1 MIYIILGTK
10 GQFLKMFPIM
20 KLLDSKKIAYKFI
33 HTSQHYGIIEK
44 NREKLDV
51 KKPDIYLTDKK
62 EDLKNIWQMALWAP
76 QVIWNA
82 RHLPIGRNDYVVI
95 HGDAESTL
103 LGFIIGK
110 MFRAKIVHVEAGIR
124 SGNFFEPFPEEL
136 IRYIVSRNS
145 DYCFCPYIK
154 DAANL
159 PQKNGVFVTNG
170 NTVFDSVRMAMKIK
184 VSQNVQKLKQK
195 KYVLFLIHRKE
206 NLMIKKRF
214 AKIMDIAETIL
225 RDGHRVIWPL
235 HTNTEYEIQ
244 KNGFGEK
251 LQELRT
257 KYDLQTQYFFDYVD
271 FMHLVKNCEFVASD
285 GGGLQN
291 ETYILNKP
299 MLILRK
305 IIEMD
310 VGIGETAFISF
321 LEMKKVKYF
330 INNYKTF
337 VRKNEVTSKPSNVVV
352 DFLIHCSKKNI

>member
-20 KLLDSKKIAYKFI
+20 KLLDFKKVAYRFI
-33 HTSQHYGIIEK
+33 HTSQHFGIIEI
-44 NREKLDV
+44 NRRKLGV
-51 KKPDIYLTDKK
+51 KKPDIYLTNKK
-62 EDLKNIWQMALWAP
+62 EDLRNIIDFLLWAP
-76 QVIWNA
+76 QVLWNA
-82 RHLPIGRNDYVVI
+82 KKLPITSNDYVVI

-124 SGNFFEPFPEEL
+124 SGNFCEPFPEEL
-136 IRYIVSRNS
+136 IRYIVSRNV
-145 DYCFCPYIK
+145 DYCFCPYDK

-159 PQKNGVFVTNG
+159 PQKKGVFVTNG

-184 VSQNVQKLKQK
+184 PHQKVHQLIKK

-214 AKIMDIAETIL
+214 EKIIDIIETIL
-225 RDGHRVIWPL
+225 QERYRVIWPL

-244 KNGFGEK
+244 KKGFGKK
-251 LQELRT
+251 LQVLRNR
-257 KYDLQTQYFFDYVD
+257 YDLQTQYFFDYVD

-305 IIEMD
+305 IIEME
-310 VGIGETAFISF
+310 VGIGETAFVSF
-321 LEMKKVKYF
+321 LDMEKVKYF
-330 INNYKTF
+330 MKNYRTF
-337 VRKNEVTSKPSNVVV
+337 TRKNTVTSKPSNSVV
-352 DFLIHCSKKNI
+352 DFLIKCSK